1 MEKSC
6 SHKNVDCDPNQG
18 FELRSQHDV
27 YSEKVFSNTESKESN
42 VSSVCRETLMHVE
55 RLPCSSSDKSANLE
69 INLIAYQ
76 EPCSDVVDSQT
87 TKQDNTQLVE
97 RQPNINVPSISAQSI
112 KPCGDSFPLKNI
124 SDNLQHDNECVA
136 YKLNAAV
143 ETKSENSEIKAIIT
157 HTGDKVIVP
166 GTLSN
171 LNEPFS
177 ENRLDS
183 NLNRTLQKYVSEVVS
198 TTLTKSDENSKA
210 VIENKVSQAKETCD
224 KAEKCLKVNLGHEF
238 NSSIKKLRNR
248 LDHAISRGKLKRK
261 LEKEIDELSKLESL
275 FDTLAEIEIQVDKI
289 SRYKSAKSSCKKDA
303 SGSHLR
309 SGENETN
316 VKELERISTR
326 FRTKLRN
333 KLKNNAKKSRDKITD
348 KVGITCNNCEH
359 SFKHQNNYDQ
369 HLEEGKCERKTK
381 SQNKD
386 SVDAYESNEVSCSAN
401 KNNKDSVGANK
412 KNKGSICANKRVD
425 IYCQECEH
433 TFKYKKNYD
442 KHLEEDKCR
451 HVCEYCGKIF
461 LSGETGNYKIHLK
474 YHTKQADHECLICGK
489 QYVEFRKLKVG
500 ISGHHIPMK

>member
-1 MEKSC
+1 MEKSF
-6 SHKNVDCDPNQG
+6 SHKSVDCDPNRG

-27 YSEKVFSNTESKESN
+27 YSEKIFSNTESKESN
-42 VSSVCRETLMHVE
+42 DSSVCRETQMHVE
-55 RLPCSSSDKSANLE
+55 RLPCSSPDKSANLE
-69 INLIAYQ
+69 INLIPYQ
-76 EPCSDVVDSQT
+76 GPCSDVVDSQT
-87 TKQDNTQLVE
+87 TKLDNTQLAE
-97 RQPNINVPSISAQSI
+97 SQPNINVPSISAQSI
-112 KPCGDSFPLKNI
+112 KSCGDRLPLKNI
-124 SDNLQHDNECVA
+124 PDNLQNDGPASSLDNECVA

-143 ETKSENSEIKAIIT
+143 ETKSENSVIKAIIT
-157 HTGDKVIVP
+157 HTCDKVIVP

-171 LNEPFS
+171 LNESFY
-177 ENRLDS
+177 RLDS

-210 VIENKVSQAKETCD
+210 VIENKVSEAKETGD
-224 KAEKCLKVNLGHEF
+224 KAEKCCKVNLGHEF

-275 FDTLAEIEIQVDKI
+275 FETLAEIEIQVDKI

-348 KVGITCNNCEH
+348 KVGITCINCEH
-359 SFKHQNNYDQ
+359 SFKHQNNYDE

-386 SVDAYESNEVSCSAN
+386 SIDAYESNEVSCSAN

-412 KNKGSICANKRVD
+412 KNKGSVGANKRVD

-474 YHTKQADHECLICGK
+474 YHTKQTDHECLICGK

-500 ISGHHIPMK
+500 IK